1 MLAMAKK
8 GIARSGSGREGA
20 SRVVKDRDPNISSQ
34 FVRDL
39 KILVQKWIEIESDS
53 NTTRSLNFI
62 VQNLEHIVTLGVGG
76 EGECLGVTSMM

>member
-39 KILVQKWIEIESDS
+39 KILVQK
-53 NTTRSLNFI
+53 
-62 VQNLEHIVTLGVGG
+62 
-76 EGECLGVTSMM
+76 